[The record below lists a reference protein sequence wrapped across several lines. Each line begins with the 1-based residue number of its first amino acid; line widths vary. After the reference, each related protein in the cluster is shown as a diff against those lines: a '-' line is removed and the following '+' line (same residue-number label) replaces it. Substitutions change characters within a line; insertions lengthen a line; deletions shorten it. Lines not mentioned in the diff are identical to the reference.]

1 MLHAHI
7 CNDDENTQQ
16 HIMSSVDLSP
26 CYQAELELAKSAAR
40 KAGEIIRN
48 YSTNNSGRSNNSAV
62 VCVKS
67 GVDLVTEAD
76 THVEL
81 VITSMIKEAFPDD
94 TIIGEEDQAM
104 KSNGSSSST
113 EQRSNLKVPQ
123 QYDTFPAN
131 TRIWC
136 IDPIDGTTNFV
147 HNYPFVAVSIGFVT
161 NGVPC
166 VGVVYNPFTDC
177 MYEAATGCGT
187 LLNGNRVTIDRVA
200 TSIQDCLL
208 VNNIGHCRDI
218 NFINES
224 TDRVNKWLR
233 AGLRGYRSSGSA
245 AQNLAHV
252 ASGQVSCYYEHGYG
266 GPWDVC
272 AGIVLVQEAG
282 GVVWDASIAVGQES
296 SDDEGHDHHSDDGER
311 MNLRM
316 HFGKGSVCAG
326 ERKVVEDVLRVAGKP
341 TVTFSQ

>member
-1 MLHAHI
+1 VKI
-7 CNDDENTQQ
+7 QNTVRQPDDN
-16 HIMSSVDLSP
+16 IMSVVSSP
-26 CYQAELELAKSAAR
+26 YQAELELAKSAAR
-40 KAGEIIRN
+40 KAGEIIRT
-48 YSTNNSGRSNNSAV
+48 YSTNNSGRTNNSAIV
-62 VCVKS
+62 NVKS

-76 THVEL
+76 IHVER
-81 VITSMIKEAFPDD
+81 VIMSMINDAFPNDI
-94 TIIGEEDQAM
+94 IIGEEDQAM
-104 KSNGSSSST
+104 QSSNSSSRST
-113 EQRSNLKVPQ
+113 EEQQQSNTPP
-123 QYDTFPAN
+123 QYDAFPAN

-147 HNYPFVAVSIGFVT
+147 HNYPFVAVSIGFID

-177 MYEAATGCGT
+177 LYEAAKGSGT
-187 LLNGNRVTIDRVA
+187 LLNGQQCQIDTVA

-208 VNNIGHCRDI
+208 VNNIGHCRDVD
-218 NFINES
+218 FINES
-224 TDRVNKWLR
+224 THRVNNWLT

-282 GVVWDASIAVGQES
+282 GVVWDASIPVKECE
-296 SDDEGHDHHSDDGER
+296 EGGGMD
-311 MNLRM
+311 LRM

-326 ERKVVEDVLRVAGKP
+326 GRKVVKDVLRVAGTP
-341 TVTFSQ
+341 TVNFSLC

>member
-1 MLHAHI
+1 MV
-7 CNDDENTQQ
+7 E
-16 HIMSSVDLSP
+16 
-26 CYQAELELAKSAAR
+26 R
-40 KAGEIIRN
+40 IIPLW
-48 YSTNNSGRSNNSAV
+48 YV

-67 GVDLVTEAD
+67 GVDLVTKAD
-76 THVEL
+76 THVER
-81 VITSMIKEAFPDD
+81 VITSMITVAFPDD
-94 TIIGEEDQAM
+94 VIIGEEDQAM
-104 KSNGSSSST
+104 KSRTSNT
-113 EQRSNLKVPQ
+113 EQQNSLHFPH
-123 QYDTFPAN
+123 QYDNFPAN

-147 HNYPFVAVSIGFVT
+147 HNYPFVAVSIGFVD
-161 NGVPC
+161 NGIPC

-177 MYEAATGCGT
+177 MYEAATGSGCGT
-187 LLNGNRVTIDRVA
+187 LLNGQHCKIDTVVTSV
-200 TSIQDCLL
+200 QDCLL

-296 SDDEGHDHHSDDGER
+296 SEEDGQDHHGHDER
-311 MNLRM
+311 MDLRM

-326 ERKVVEDVLRVAGKP
+326 GRKVVEDVLRVAGKP
-341 TVTFSQ
+341 TVSISL